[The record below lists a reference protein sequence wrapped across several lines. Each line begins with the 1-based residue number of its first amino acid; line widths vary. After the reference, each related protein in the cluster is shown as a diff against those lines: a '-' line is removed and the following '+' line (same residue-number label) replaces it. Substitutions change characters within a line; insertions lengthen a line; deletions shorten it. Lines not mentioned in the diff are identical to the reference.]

1 MWQILFAVYHLSDD
15 FKSNQLDELYQWF
28 TDTYGLVV
36 ELKMNLESV
45 WIQFHMLFF
54 FT

>member
-15 FKSNQLDELYQWF
+15 FKWNQLDELYQWF
-28 TDTYGLVV
+28 TDTYGFVV
-36 ELKMNLESV
+36 ELKMNLKSV
-45 WIQFHMLFF
+45 WIHNSICSF